1 MDTPAGCRIGRDD
14 LPSML
19 STLCSYESLFG
30 PCHFHT
36 LHLMVE
42 TGLAL
47 CHYGEVAYAGPL
59 LERAARD
66 LGRCFGRENETRL
79 RALAA
84 LRGLLVEQGQYEK
97 ASAIQAELQA
107 NSGLQGGR
115 IRWQKP
121 H

>member
-1 MDTPAGCRIGRDD
+1 MDTPSGCRIGRDD

-30 PCHFHT
+30 PCHFQT

-47 CHYGEVAYAGPL
+47 CRHGEVAHARPL

-66 LGRCFGRENETRL
+66 LGRCFGRQNETRL
-79 RALAA
+79 RALAG
-84 LRGLLVEQGQYEK
+84 LRDLFLEQGQYETV
-97 ASAIQAELQA
+97 SVIQTELLECRRQQLGYLA
-107 NSGLQGGR
+107 
-115 IRWQKP
+115 
-121 H
+121 